1 MTFDSKTILI
11 TTLFLT
17 GCQSLLPLSSYQSQQ
32 AALAT
37 SEPQPVSA
45 ILDTSAHTTSDADE
59 PIVSLTPVEA
69 VAIITDFD
77 TATPESILPFNDD
90 ASVLAALDQ
99 IAVYRVPLASERL
112 TVRLDGSDYEYRNIP
127 TLYPDDLWLSI
138 RKNFQLDLN
147 VDQPRLISQYQ
158 YYSKH
163 QAYFNRVASRANR
176 YFYYVVQAL
185 EARGM
190 PGEIALLPIVE
201 SGYDPFAYSHGRASG
216 MWQFIPSTGTL
227 FGLRQDWWYDGRRD
241 VVASTNAALDYLES
255 LAKRFDG
262 DYLLALAAYNSGGGT
277 VSKAMRKNR
286 EKGLPTDF
294 WSLNLPPETE
304 AYVPKLLAFAKI
316 IWEPRAV
323 NMTLPSIPRTP
334 YFKQVDV
341 GGQIDLAQA
350 ARISQVDLDEI
361 YLLNPGFNQWA
372 TSPDGPHYLLIPVE
386 QADSFEQALVGIPAN
401 QRISWERYT
410 IKSGDSLST
419 IAATFGT
426 TLQVVR
432 DVNDLTSDIIVAGKT
447 LMIPSASGDADEYAL
462 SAGQRL
468 AAKQSQN
475 PDASGLKQHTHIVSP
490 GDNFWDISRSYK
502 VDMRAMAR
510 WNNMAP
516 TDMLFPGQELVVWLP
531 REAAVASLTGSRSVI
546 RKVGYTIRSGDSL
559 ARIADKFN
567 VNVSQIYEWNTI
579 SGKYIQPGQSL
590 TLYVDVT
597 QIQ

>member
-1 MTFDSKTILI
+1 MILDSRTLLI
-11 TTLFLT
+11 TTLFLS
-17 GCQSLLPLSSYQSQQ
+17 GCQSLLPLKPFQSESAATQPTIEQQ
-32 AALAT
+32 
-37 SEPQPVSA
+37 EPA
-45 ILDTSAHTTSDADE
+45 IVE
-59 PIVSLTPVEA
+59 GPVEIAPDQTPISQAPVEPA
-69 VAIITDFD
+69 VTLTDV
-77 TATPESILPFNDD
+77 ATEAPAQLAPFSDD
-90 ASVLAALDQ
+90 QAVLSALDD
-99 IAVYRVPLASERL
+99 IPLYRVPSASERINVYL
-112 TVRLDGSDYEYRNIP
+112 SGADYEYRNIP
-127 TLYPDDLWLSI
+127 VLYPDDLWLSI
-138 RKNFQLDLN
+138 RKNFQLDLDI
-147 VDQPRLISQYQ
+147 DQPRLTSQYE
-158 YYSKH
+158 YYRQH
-163 QAYFNRVASRANR
+163 QAYINRVTSRANR
-176 YFYYVVQAL
+176 YFYYVVTTL
-185 EARGM
+185 IERGM
-190 PGEIALLPIVE
+190 PAEIALLPIVE

-227 FGLRQDWWYDGRRD
+227 YGLRQDWWYDGRRD

-277 VSKAMRKNR
+277 VNKAMRKNR

-304 AYVPKLLAFAKI
+304 AYVPKLLALAKI
-316 IWEPRAV
+316 IWDPRTANV
-323 NMTLPSIPRTP
+323 SLTSIPSTP

-350 ARISQVDLDEI
+350 ARISKVDLDEI

-372 TSPDGPHYLLIPVE
+372 TSPDGPHYLLIPVA
-386 QADSFEQALVGIPAN
+386 QADSFEQALIDIPEN

-419 IAATFGT
+419 IAASFGT
-426 TLQVVR
+426 TLQVIR
-432 DVNDLTSDIIVAGKT
+432 DVNNLNSDIIVAGKT
-447 LMIPSASGDADEYAL
+447 LMIPSASGSADEYAL

-468 AAKQSQN
+468 ATQQSKN
-475 PDASGLKQHTHIVSP
+475 PDSSGLKQHTHVVAA
-490 GDNFWDISRSYK
+490 GDNFWDISRSYD

-531 REAAVASLTGSRSVI
+531 REAAVASLTGSRAVI

-567 VNVSQIYEWNTI
+567 VNISQIHEWNTI
-579 SGKYIQPGQSL
+579 TGKYIQPGQTL